1 MYRRLAIEY
10 AIFNMLYR
18 VVMFTLVAL
27 VIPLVGS
34 VLVPMFFQ
42 YQLSP
47 QAKWKFV
54 QAFVFI
60 GFLLGVL
67 LGLHEDIR
75 VFSTLYRVKQK
86 GAKFFSG
93 MDSLI
98 INRYVQISKDGTR
111 QIRLTRDDAQFFEHC
126 HFEMLDPVQSLTL
139 KNYIFGKKKTIN
151 ETIWVYVNRGSMS
164 RQMAFLETPKASNH
178 VDHISCNWPESKENA
193 KKRLPSTQILLIVE
207 MRFGVYLF
215 RFSEELYYAGDTW
228 HQTMAEAKLQVV
240 YEYDVAD
247 NAWQIIPDDV
257 VDMVKFFSDQKRKML
272 QNTDK

>member
-1 MYRRLAIEY
+1 MYRRLTVEY

-18 VVMFTLVAL
+18 VVMFTLAAL

-34 VLVPMFFQ
+34 VLVPIFFE

-47 QAKWKFV
+47 QARWKFV

-60 GFLLGVL
+60 GCLMGIL

-75 VFSTLYRVKQK
+75 VFLTLYRIKQK
-86 GAKFFSG
+86 STKFFAD
-93 MDSLI
+93 MDTLI

-139 KNYIFGKKKTIN
+139 KNYIYGKRKTIN

-164 RQMAFLETPKASNH
+164 RQMAFFDTPKASNH
-178 VDHISCNWPESKENA
+178 VDHISCKWSESMENA
-193 KKRLPSTQILLIVE
+193 ETRLPSTQILLIVE

-228 HQTMAEAKLQVV
+228 HQTVTETKMQAV
-240 YEYDVAD
+240 YEYDVPD
-247 NAWQIIPDDV
+247 NAWQTVPDDV
-257 VDMVKFFSDQKRKML
+257 VDMVEFFSDQKRKML
-272 QNTDK
+272 QTTDK